1 MSTNSTPQ
9 AAHAKTRV
17 VVITFDG
24 ISPFHLA
31 VPCVVFGDRHPGVE
45 PFDFQVCALDEQLR
59 TTVGFELRVR
69 RGLQALRGADIV
81 VIPSWRDPDEKP
93 PEALTRALKTAHRRG
108 ARLVG
113 LCLGAYPLAATG
125 LLDGRRAT
133 THWSVADDFAQR
145 FPAVQVDREVLYV
158 DEGSVVTSAGTA
170 AGMDC
175 CLHLLRQ
182 LRGAEAANRV
192 ARHLV
197 VAPHRAGGQA
207 QFIEHPVPRAAADA
221 RLARVLEGVARDL
234 SAAHSVDSMAAMA
247 VMSRRSFT
255 RHFRQACGA
264 TPMAWLTSQ
273 RLAEA
278 QRLLER
284 TALSIEAVAEAV
296 GIGTAA
302 ALRQQFR
309 QQVGVAPTQ
318 WRKAFAH
325 GKLRHPA

>member
-1 MSTNSTPQ
+1 MTRTFEPLDERRS
-9 AAHAKTRV
+9 TRV
-17 VVITFDG
+17 VVVTFDG

-31 VPCVVFGDRHPGVE
+31 VPCVVFGDRHPGVA
-45 PFDFQVCALDEQLR
+45 PFDFRVCAVDGRLR
-59 TTVGFELRVR
+59 TTVGFELSVK
-69 RGLQALRGADIV
+69 RGLGALRQADIV
-81 VIPSWRDPDEKP
+81 VIPSWRDPQEEP
-93 PEALTRALKTAHRRG
+93 PLALTRALKAAHGHG

-125 LLDGRRAT
+125 LLDGRTAT

-145 FPAVQVDREVLYV
+145 FPAVRVDREVLYV
-158 DEGSVVTSAGTA
+158 DEGDVVTSAGTA

-207 QFIEHPVPRAAADA
+207 QFIERPVPVAAADA
-221 RLARVLEGVARDL
+221 RLSRTLERVASDLVAP
-234 SAAHSVDSMAAMA
+234 HSVDSMAALA
-247 VMSRRSFT
+247 AMSRRSFT
-255 RHFRQACGA
+255 RHFRQACGT
-264 TPMAWLTSQ
+264 TPMAWLASQ
-273 RLAEA
+273 RLTQA
-278 QRLLER
+278 QRLLEE
-284 TALSIEAVAEAV
+284 TDLSVDAVAEQV

-309 QQVGVAPTQ
+309 QQVGISPSA
-318 WRKAFAH
+318 WRKSFTH
-325 GKLRHPA
+325 RRRD

>member
-1 MSTNSTPQ
+1 MTQTVDLPADQ
-9 AAHAKTRV
+9 ATSRV
-17 VVITFDG
+17 VVVTFDG

-31 VPCVVFGDRHPGVE
+31 VPCVVFGDHHPGVA
-45 PFDFQVCALDEQLR
+45 PFDFRVCSIDSRLR

-69 RGLQALRGADIV
+69 RGLGALRHADIV
-81 VIPSWRDPDEKP
+81 IVPSWRDPREAP
-93 PEALTRALKTAHRRG
+93 PLALIQALRAAHRRG

-113 LCLGAYPLAATG
+113 LCLGAYPVAATG
-125 LLDGRRAT
+125 LLDGRSAT

-145 FPAVQVDREVLYV
+145 FPSVQVDRDVLYV
-158 DEGSVVTSAGTA
+158 DEGDVITSAGTA

-207 QFIEHPVPRAAADA
+207 QFIDRPVPVAAADS
-221 RLARVLEGVARDL
+221 RLARTLEQVTRDL
-234 SAAHSVDSMAAMA
+234 SAPHSVDSMAAMA

-255 RHFRQACGA
+255 RRFRQTCGA
-264 TPMAWLTSQ
+264 TPMTWLAAQ
-273 RLAEA
+273 RLTQA
-278 QRLLER
+278 QRLLEQ
-284 TALSIEAVAEAV
+284 TELSIDAVAEAV

-309 QQVGVAPTQ
+309 QQVGVSPSA
-318 WRKAFAH
+318 WRKGFTH
-325 GKLRHPA
+325 SRQR